1 MVELLVTLLVGLI
14 VLGVIWYIIQ
24 LLPLPE
30 PFGRVAQIVVVAVA
44 LIWLIYVL
52 AGLVGGVGVPRLR

>member
-1 MVELLVTLLVGLI
+1 MVELLVTLLIGLI

-30 PFGRVAQIVVVAVA
+30 PFGRIAQIVVVAIA

-52 AGLVGGVGVPRLR
+52 AGLVGGAGVPRLR

>member
-1 MVELLVTLLVGLI
+1 MVELLVSLLIGLI

-30 PFGRVAQIVVVAVA
+30 PFGRIAQS
-44 LIWLIYVL
+44 
-52 AGLVGGVGVPRLR
+52 

>member
-1 MVELLVTLLVGLI
+1 MVELLVSLLIGLI

-30 PFGRVAQIVVVAVA
+30 PFGRIAQIVVVAIA

-52 AGLVGGVGVPRLR
+52 AGLVGGTSLPRLR